1 VAEATEPAASR
12 PATVPAE
19 PTKKAP
25 TTSASIK
32 KAPTKNAATKK
43 APTKRAPTKRAPA
56 KKAPAKSAA
65 PASVPDAVLL
75 ENAPT
80 RTHNND
86 NATGTGAGT
95 DRRTGGAI
103 ARAGL
108 LSMLALVALG
118 LTRVIHGILVNRNT
132 DNATY
137 ALVGT
142 LITTATTAGLFL
154 PGGLASAAS
163 KFIPYQLARDNPDGA
178 QAVYD
183 MLRRLGYATGIG
195 LGLVVAFGTRAL
207 LHPSTPEVIAAGL
220 LTLAFAVY
228 SVEKA
233 ALYGFARVP
242 MYVRLELSG
251 SGLALAMTVLV
262 VAVGSRA
269 YLVPLM
275 LGYTVLAAGAWWSLR
290 RPGRWALRRLTIGG
304 VSLPVPA
311 PSTTHARVRVPAADR
326 REIAG
331 YVALASIGGLAGF
344 GFLQLL
350 PLLAG
355 RVTDAVQVSYFVA
368 SVTLV
373 APLYFLPRALSLALF
388 PALAHAHGAGD
399 QDAVR
404 THTDV
409 STRALVVLL
418 APVFVV
424 GILAAPAIL
433 ALFGGAKYASGTAAL
448 QALEVATYFAVV
460 QVAATNSLSSGTQRQ
475 VRIPV
480 IATVIGSLLG
490 LIAVVPLGRQLGAAG
505 VSIADLIA
513 VAVGAAGPIFVVWRA
528 QRMNWLSPVLR
539 SLLVLFGAWA
549 LGAMMN
555 GWTGGRSDRIM
566 VNLGVA
572 VVGGGAAMLVLL
584 PEIRTIVREGR
595 PKSRVDPAQVGTLVA

>member
-1 VAEATEPAASR
+1 VAEATEPAASA
-12 PATVPAE
+12 PAAVPAE
-19 PTKKAP
+19 PTEALP
-25 TTSASIK
+25 R
-32 KAPTKNAATKK
+32 N
-43 APTKRAPTKRAPA
+43 R
-56 KKAPAKSAA
+56 
-65 PASVPDAVLL
+65 
-75 ENAPT
+75 
-80 RTHNND
+80 
-86 NATGTGAGT
+86 TGTE
-95 DRRTGGAI
+95 RRSGGAI

-118 LTRVIHGILVNRNT
+118 LTRVIHGTLVSRNT

-154 PGGLASAAS
+154 PGGLSSAAS
-163 KFIPYQLARDNPDGA
+163 KFIPYRLARNDPDGA
-178 QAVYD
+178 QAVYH
-183 MLRRLGYATGIG
+183 MLRRVGYASGVL
-195 LGLVVAFGTRAL
+195 LGVVVAFGTRAL
-207 LHPSTPEVIAAGL
+207 LHPSTSEVVAAGL
-220 LTLAFAVY
+220 LTVAFAVY

-251 SGLALAMTVLV
+251 SGLAVAATVLV
-262 VAVGSRA
+262 VAAGSRA

-290 RPGRWALRRLTIGG
+290 RPGRWGLRWLTFGG
-304 VSLPVPA
+304 LRLPVPS
-311 PSTTHARVRVPAADR
+311 PPTTQARGRVPAADR
-326 REIAG
+326 REISV
-331 YVALASIGGLAGF
+331 YVALASVGGLAGF

-355 RVTDAVQVSYFVA
+355 RVTDPYQVSYFVA
-368 SVTLV
+368 AVTLV

-388 PALAHAHGAGD
+388 PALAHAHGSGD

-404 THTDV
+404 SHTDV

-418 APVFVV
+418 APVFVI
-424 GILAAPAIL
+424 GILAAPVIL
-433 ALFGGAKYASGTAAL
+433 ALFGAARYASGTPAL

-480 IATVIGSLLG
+480 IATVIGCLVG
-490 LIAVVPLGRQLGAAG
+490 LVAVFPLGRHLGAAG

-513 VAVGAAGPIFVVWRA
+513 LAIGAAGPIIVVWRSY
-528 QRMNWLSPVLR
+528 RMNWFSPLLR
-539 SLLVLFGAWA
+539 SLVVLFGAWA
-549 LGAMMN
+549 LGAMVN
-555 GWTGGRSDRIM
+555 AWTAGRSDRIL

-584 PEIRTIVREGR
+584 PQIRTIVREGR
-595 PKSRVDPAQVGTLVA
+595 PKSRVDAAQVGTLVA

>member
-1 VAEATEPAASR
+1 V
-12 PATVPAE
+12 
-19 PTKKAP
+19 
-25 TTSASIK
+25 
-32 KAPTKNAATKK
+32 
-43 APTKRAPTKRAPA
+43 
-56 KKAPAKSAA
+56 
-65 PASVPDAVLL
+65 
-75 ENAPT
+75 
-80 RTHNND
+80 
-86 NATGTGAGT
+86 
-95 DRRTGGAI
+95 
-103 ARAGL
+103 

-118 LTRVIHGILVNRNT
+118 LTRVIHGTLVTRNT

-154 PGGLASAAS
+154 PGGLSSAAS
-163 KFIPYQLARDNPDGA
+163 KFIPYQLARADPDGA
-178 QAVYD
+178 QAVYL
-183 MLRRLGYATGIG
+183 MLRRLGYASGLV
-195 LGLVVAFGTRAL
+195 LGLVVALVTRAL
-207 LHPSTPEVIAAGL
+207 LHPSNPEVIAAGL

-251 SGLALAMTVLV
+251 SGLAVAATVLV

-290 RPGRWALRRLTIGG
+290 RPGRWSLRQVTYGRLR
-304 VSLPVPA
+304 VPVPA
-311 PSTTHARVRVPAADR
+311 PPSTHARVRVPAADR

-355 RVTDAVQVSYFVA
+355 QVTDKFQVSYFVA
-368 SVTLV
+368 AVTLV

-424 GILAAPAIL
+424 GILAAPVIL
-433 ALFGGAKYASGTAAL
+433 ALFGAAKYAAGTAAL

-480 IATVIGSLLG
+480 VSTVIGCLLG
-490 LIAVVPLGRQLGAAG
+490 LVLVFPLGRHLGAAG
-505 VSIADLIA
+505 VSIADL
-513 VAVGAAGPIFVVWRA
+513 VALAIGAAGPILVVWRTY
-528 QRMNWLSPVLR
+528 RMNWLSPVLR

-549 LGAMMN
+549 VGAMVN
-555 GWTGGRSDRIM
+555 AWTDGRTDRIL

-572 VVGGGAAMLVLL
+572 IVGGGAAMLVLL

-595 PKSRVDPAQVGTLVA
+595 PKSQFDPAEVGTLVA